1 MKKPNLKKLTPFVI
15 ALIAFLAFGLIY
27 CSPILDGKVLQ
38 AGDTTT
44 YLGSSNEIREYS
56 KSEGRQV
63 WWTNS
68 TFAGMPSYQISGQT
82 PANKL
87 RGKLENMS
95 HLWLTGTNAPI
106 GILVAYLIGFFI
118 MLLCFDVDPW
128 ISIAGAFALTLSS
141 YFLLII
147 PAGHITK
154 ANAICCLAPMI
165 GGFYAIFRRRYW
177 LGMPIVMMY
186 GTIGITLHSQ
196 MTYYAFMLLGVLFIG
211 EIFHHAQKKEWKH
224 LGLSTA
230 VLLLSMLMI
239 LGTKISWLQMNRSY
253 LKETMRGGH
262 SELVTENG
270 NDGSGKMTGLS
281 FDYVTAWSYGKGETL
296 TLLIPEYMGGATHY
310 NLGDDSR
317 LEKELKKIGIPAAS
331 ARNYCSYAPTYWG
344 EKQFTSGP
352 VYIGAVV
359 CFLFILGLIIVKGAY
374 KWSLLAATC
383 FSIALAW
390 GHNYEWFSRLFYDYF
405 PLYNKFRTVESIL
418 VVAEITVP
426 LLGFLAVK
434 QLIESD
440 DKARNKK
447 AILIAGG
454 ITAAICLIVAVS
466 SGAIDTSSSYDVRIK
481 REVGES
487 LFQEV
492 YNAVLAQRQALISS
506 SALRSLVF
514 VLIGTAITWI
524 YCSKKD
530 SKNSTI
536 LLAVALGAAILIDM
550 IPIDRKFFGDR
561 DFVTSKENSRYFDM
575 QDWEKAI
582 LQDQSLDYRV
592 LNLSSDTYNDA
603 RTSYRLKSL
612 GGYSA
617 AKMRRYQDLIDA
629 HISKNNMNV
638 LNMLNTKYIISPS
651 GQIMRNPDAMGNA
664 WFVDT
669 VLFVNSP
676 VNESQA
682 LNIIDVKTTAVADGK
697 FADILNVSASVNDPK
712 AFIRLDKYVP
722 DHLEYTSSST
732 MDKVA
737 VFSEIYYPNEWHLY
751 IDGKE
756 HEIARV
762 NYVLRAAVIPAGN
775 HSIVMKFVP
784 NALKT
789 DRLCIVL
796 LIIMILLTVGLPV
809 WHFVR
814 KDSSART
821 C

>member
-1 MKKPNLKKLTPFVI
+1 MKKPDLKKLTPFVI
-15 ALIAFLAFGLIY
+15 AIIAFMAFALIY
-27 CSPILDGKVLQ
+27 CSPVLDGKVLQ
-38 AGDTTT
+38 GGDTTL
-44 YLGSSNEIREYS
+44 YVGSSNEIREYS
-56 KSEGRQV
+56 QSEGRQV

-68 TFAGMPSYQISGQT
+68 MFGGMPTYQISGQT

-87 RGKLENMS
+87 RGKLENLS
-95 HLWLTGTNAPI
+95 HLWLIGNNAPI

-165 GGFYAIFRRRYW
+165 GGFYALFRRKYW
-177 LGMPIVMMY
+177 LGMPIIMMY
-186 GTIGITLHSQ
+186 GTIGITLHTQ

-211 EIFHHAQKKEWKH
+211 EIFIHARNKQWKD
-224 LGLSTA
+224 LGKSTA
-230 VLLLSMLMI
+230 LLLLSLLMI
-239 LGTKISWLQMNRSY
+239 FGTKASWLQMNKSY

-262 SELVTENG
+262 SELVT
-270 NDGSGKMTGLS
+270 DQASGEQMTGLS

-296 TLLIPEYMGGATHY
+296 TLLIPEYMGGATNY
-310 NLGDDSR
+310 QLGKNSR
-317 LEKELKKIGIPAAS
+317 LEKELKDMGVPAAS
-331 ARNYCSYAPTYWG
+331 ARSFCNTAPTYWG
-344 EKQFTSGP
+344 EKSFTSGP
-352 VYIGAVV
+352 VYVGAII
-359 CFLFILGLIIVKGAY
+359 CFLFVLGLIIVKGAY

-383 FSIALAW
+383 FSILLAW

-418 VVAEITVP
+418 VVAEITMP

-440 DKARNKK
+440 DKAANRK

-454 ITAAICLIVAVS
+454 ITAAVCLIVAAA
-466 SGAIDTSSSYDVRIK
+466 SGAIDTSSSYDTRLHRYVDDRM
-481 REVGES
+481 
-487 LFQEV
+487 FPDF

-514 VLIGTAITWI
+514 VLLGTAITWV
-524 YCSKKD
+524 YCSRKD
-530 SKNSTI
+530 TKNSTV
-536 LLAVALGAAILIDM
+536 LLAAALGIVTLIDM
-550 IPIDRKFFGDR
+550 VPVDRKFFGDR
-561 DFVTSKENSRYFDM
+561 DFVTRKEKSRYFDM

-582 LQDQSLDYRV
+582 LQDKSLDYRV
-592 LNLSSDTYNDA
+592 LNLSSDTFNDT

-629 HISKNNMNV
+629 HIAKNNMNV
-638 LNMLNTKYIISPS
+638 LNMLNTKYVISQD
-651 GQIMRNPDAMGNA
+651 GQVMRNSEAMGNA

-669 VLFVNSP
+669 LLFVDTP
-676 VNESQA
+676 VQESNA
-682 LNIIDVKTTAVADGK
+682 LNTIDIKTTAVADK
-697 FADILNVSASVNDPK
+697 LFADALNLKVTESDPGAYIK
-712 AFIRLDKYVP
+712 MEKYIP
-722 DHLEYTSSST
+722 DHLEYSSHST
-732 MDKVA
+732 KDKVA
-737 VFSEIYYPNEWHLY
+737 VFSEIYYPREWHLY

-756 HEIARV
+756 QQLGRV

-784 NALKT
+784 DALKT
-789 DRLCIVL
+789 DRLCIAL
-796 LIIMILLTVGLPV
+796 LIIMILLSVGLPV

-814 KDSSART
+814 KQDSSTRND
-821 C
+821 

>member
-1 MKKPNLKKLTPFVI
+1 MKKPDLKKLTPYIV
-15 ALIAFLAFGLIY
+15 ALVAFLAFGLIY

-38 AGDTTT
+38 AGDTTN
-44 YLGSSNEIREYS
+44 YIGSSREIAEYS

-68 TFAGMPSYQISGQT
+68 QFGGMPSYQISGQT

-87 RGKLENMS
+87 RGKLENIS
-95 HLWLTGTNAPI
+95 HLWLIGNNAPI

-141 YFLLII
+141 YFLLIL

-165 GGFYAIFRRRYW
+165 GGFYAIYRRKYW
-177 LGMPIVMMY
+177 LGVPLILFY

-196 MTYYAFMLLGVLFIG
+196 MTYYAFMLMGVLFIG
-211 EIFHHAQKKEWKH
+211 EVVLHAQKKAWKEF
-224 LGLSTA
+224 GISTA
-230 VLLLSMLMI
+230 VLALSLLIVM
-239 LGTKISWLQMNRSY
+239 GTKLSWFQMNNSY

-262 SELVTENG
+262 SELVS
-270 NDGSGKMTGLS
+270 DQKSGEKMTGLS
-281 FDYVTAWSYGKGETL
+281 FDYVTEWSYGKGETF

-317 LEKELKKIGIPAAS
+317 LEKELKSMGIPTAN
-331 ARNYCSYAPTYWG
+331 ARSYCYNAPTYWG
-344 EKQFTSGP
+344 EKRFTSGP
-352 VYIGAVV
+352 VYVGAVI
-359 CFLFILGLIIVKGAY
+359 CFLFILGLILVKGAY

-390 GHNYEWFSRLFYDYF
+390 GHNCEWLSRLFYDYF
-405 PLYNKFRTVESIL
+405 PMYNKFRTVESIL
-418 VVAEITVP
+418 VVAEITMP
-426 LLGFLAVK
+426 LLGFLAVRE
-434 QLIESD
+434 LILSD
-440 DKARNKK
+440 DKTRNRK

-466 SGAIDTSSSYDVRIK
+466 SGVIDTSSSYDGRIK
-481 REVGES
+481 EEVGER
-487 LFQEV
+487 LFPEI

-514 VLIGTAITWI
+514 VLIGTAITWV

-530 SKNSTI
+530 TKNSTV
-536 LLAVALGAAILIDM
+536 LLAAALAVVTLADM
-550 IPIDRKFFGDR
+550 VPVGRKFFGDR
-561 DFVTSKENSRYFDM
+561 DFVTRKENKQYFDM

-582 LQDQSLDYRV
+582 FQDKSLDYRV
-592 LNLSSDTYNDA
+592 LNLASNTFNDA

-629 HISKNNMNV
+629 HISKTNMNV
-638 LNMLNTKYIISPS
+638 LNMLNTKYIISNS

-669 VLFVNSP
+669 LLFVDTP
-676 VNESQA
+676 VQESDA
-682 LNIIDVKTTAVADGK
+682 LNTIDIKTTAVADK
-697 FADILNVSASVNDPK
+697 LFADALNLKYSESDPDAYIK
-712 AFIRLDKYVP
+712 LDKYIP
-722 DHLEYTSSST
+722 DHLEYSSHST
-732 MDKVA
+732 RDKVA
-737 VFSEIYYPNEWHLY
+737 VFSEIYYPREWHLY
-751 IDGKE
+751 IDGQE
-756 HEIARV
+756 HKLGRV

-784 NALKT
+784 DALKT
-789 DRLCIVL
+789 DRLCIALVIL
-796 LIIMILLTVGLPV
+796 VILLTVGLPV
-809 WHFVR
+809 WHFLR
-814 KDSSART
+814 KDSSAQT

>member
-1 MKKPNLKKLTPFVI
+1 MKKPNLKRLTPYIV
-15 ALIAFLAFGLIY
+15 ALVAFLAFGLIY

-38 AGDTTT
+38 AGDTTN
-44 YLGSSNEIREYS
+44 YLGSSREIYEYS

-68 TFAGMPSYQISGQT
+68 MFGGMPSYQISGQT
-82 PANKL
+82 PANRL
-87 RGKLENMS
+87 RGKLENIS
-95 HLWLTGTNAPI
+95 HLWLIGNNAPI

-165 GGFYAIFRRRYW
+165 GGFYSIYRGKYW
-177 LGMPIVMMY
+177 LGMPIILLY
-186 GTIGITLHSQ
+186 ATIGITLHSQ

-211 EIFHHAQKKEWKH
+211 EIVLHAQKKAWKEF
-224 LGLSTA
+224 GISTA
-230 VLLLSMLMI
+230 VLALSLLIVM
-239 LGTKISWLQMNRSY
+239 GTKLSWFQMNNSY

-262 SELVTENG
+262 SELVSDQEG
-270 NDGSGKMTGLS
+270 GEKMTGLD
-281 FDYVTAWSYGKGETL
+281 FDYATIWSYGKSETL
-296 TLLIPEYMGGATHY
+296 TLLIPEYMGGATNY
-310 NLGDDSR
+310 NLGKDSR
-317 LEKELKKIGIPAAS
+317 LEKELKALGVPASNTRAI
-331 ARNYCSYAPTYWG
+331 CSNAPTYWG
-344 EKQFTSGP
+344 EKPFTSGP
-352 VYIGAVV
+352 VYIGAVI
-359 CFLFILGLIIVKGAY
+359 CFLFVLGLLVVKGTY
-374 KWSLLAATC
+374 KWSLFAATV
-383 FSIALAW
+383 FSILLAW
-390 GHNYEWFSRLFYDYF
+390 GHNFEWFSRLFFDYF

-440 DKARNKK
+440 DKAANRK

-454 ITAAICLIVAVS
+454 ITAAICLLVAATAGGVNTAS
-466 SGAIDTSSSYDVRIK
+466 SFDDEMDAR
-481 REVGES
+481 
-487 LFQEV
+487 L
-492 YNAVLAQRQALISS
+492 YNAILNQRQALISS
-506 SALRSLVF
+506 SALRSFVF
-514 VLIGTAITWI
+514 VVLTAGIALL
-524 YCSKKD
+524 YCYKKD
-530 SKNSTI
+530 KKNSTI
-536 LLAVALGAAILIDM
+536 LLSGALTALILIDM
-550 IPIDRKFFGDR
+550 VPVDKKFFGNQN
-561 DFVTSKENSRYFDM
+561 FVTPKENKRYFDM

-582 LQDQSLDYRV
+582 LQDKSLDYRV
-592 LNLSSDTYNDA
+592 LNQATKTFNDA

-638 LNMLNTKYIISPS
+638 LNMLNTKYVISKN
-651 GQIMRNPDAMGNA
+651 GQIMRNPEAMGNA

-669 VLFVNSP
+669 LLFVDTP
-676 VNESQA
+676 VQESNA
-682 LNIIDVKTTAVADGK
+682 LNTIDIKTTAVADK
-697 FADILNVSASVNDPK
+697 LFADALGVTVSESDPD

-722 DHLEYTSSST
+722 DYLEYTSSST
-732 MDKVA
+732 KDKVA

-756 HEIARV
+756 HQIGRV
-762 NYVLRAAVIPAGN
+762 NYTLRAAVIPAGN

-784 NALKT
+784 DALKT
-789 DRLCIVL
+789 DRLCIALVIL
-796 LIIMILLTVGLPV
+796 VILLTLGLPV

-814 KDSSART
+814 KQDSQT
-821 C
+821 QND

>member
-1 MKKPNLKKLTPFVI
+1 MKKPDLKKLTPYIV
-15 ALIAFLAFGLIY
+15 ALVAFLAFGLIY

-38 AGDTTT
+38 AGDTTN
-44 YLGSSNEIREYS
+44 YIGSSREIAEYS

-68 TFAGMPSYQISGQT
+68 QFGGMPSYQISGQT

-87 RGKLENMS
+87 RGKLENIS
-95 HLWLTGTNAPI
+95 HLWMIGNNAPI

-141 YFLLII
+141 YFLLIL

-165 GGFYAIFRRRYW
+165 GGFYAIYRRKYW
-177 LGMPIVMMY
+177 LGVPLILFY

-196 MTYYAFMLLGVLFIG
+196 MTYYAFMLMGVLFIG
-211 EIFHHAQKKEWKH
+211 EVVLHAQKKAWKEF
-224 LGLSTA
+224 GISTA
-230 VLLLSMLMI
+230 VLALSLLIVM
-239 LGTKISWLQMNRSY
+239 GTKLSWFQMNNSY

-262 SELVTENG
+262 SELVS
-270 NDGSGKMTGLS
+270 DQKSGEKMTGLS
-281 FDYVTAWSYGKGETL
+281 FDYVTEWSYGKGETF

-317 LEKELKKIGIPAAS
+317 LEKELKSMGIPTAN
-331 ARNYCSYAPTYWG
+331 ARSYCYNAPTYWG
-344 EKQFTSGP
+344 EKRFTSGP
-352 VYIGAVV
+352 VYVGAVI
-359 CFLFILGLIIVKGAY
+359 CFLFILGLILVKGAY

-390 GHNYEWFSRLFYDYF
+390 GHNCEWLSRLFYDYF
-405 PLYNKFRTVESIL
+405 PMYNKFRTVESIL
-418 VVAEITVP
+418 VVAEITMP
-426 LLGFLAVK
+426 LLGFLAVRE
-434 QLIESD
+434 LILSD
-440 DKARNKK
+440 DKTRNRK

-466 SGAIDTSSSYDVRIK
+466 SGVIDTSSSYDGRIK
-481 REVGES
+481 EEVGER
-487 LFQEV
+487 LFPEI

-514 VLIGTAITWI
+514 VLIGTAITWV

-530 SKNSTI
+530 TKNSTV
-536 LLAVALGAAILIDM
+536 LLAAALAVVTLADM
-550 IPIDRKFFGDR
+550 VPVGRKFFGDR
-561 DFVTSKENSRYFDM
+561 DFVTRKENKQYFDM

-582 LQDQSLDYRV
+582 LQDKSLDYRV
-592 LNLSSDTYNDA
+592 LNLASNTFNDA

-629 HISKNNMNV
+629 HISKTNMNV
-638 LNMLNTKYIISPS
+638 LNMLNTKYIISNS

-669 VLFVNSP
+669 LLFVDTP
-676 VNESQA
+676 VQESDA
-682 LNIIDVKTTAVADGK
+682 LNTIDIKTTAVADK
-697 FADILNVSASVNDPK
+697 LFADALNLKYSESDPDAYIK
-712 AFIRLDKYVP
+712 LDKYIP
-722 DHLEYTSSST
+722 DHLEYSSHST
-732 MDKVA
+732 RDKVA
-737 VFSEIYYPNEWHLY
+737 VFSEIYYPREWHLY
-751 IDGKE
+751 IDGQE
-756 HEIARV
+756 HKLGRV

-784 NALKT
+784 DALKT
-789 DRLCIVL
+789 DRLCIALVIL
-796 LIIMILLTVGLPV
+796 VILLTVGLPV
-809 WHFVR
+809 WHFLR
-814 KDSSART
+814 KDSSAQT

>member
-1 MKKPNLKKLTPFVI
+1 MKKPDLKKLTPYIV
-15 ALIAFLAFGLIY
+15 ALVAFLAFGLIY

-38 AGDTTT
+38 AGDTTN
-44 YLGSSNEIREYS
+44 YIGSSREIAEYS

-68 TFAGMPSYQISGQT
+68 QFGGMPSYQISGQT

-87 RGKLENMS
+87 RGKLENIS
-95 HLWLTGTNAPI
+95 HLWMIGNNAPI

-141 YFLLII
+141 YFLLIL

-165 GGFYAIFRRRYW
+165 GGFYAIYRRKYW
-177 LGMPIVMMY
+177 LGVPLILFY

-196 MTYYAFMLLGVLFIG
+196 MTYYAFMLMGVLFIG
-211 EIFHHAQKKEWKH
+211 EVVLHAQKKAWKEF
-224 LGLSTA
+224 GISTA
-230 VLLLSMLMI
+230 VLALSLLIVM
-239 LGTKISWLQMNRSY
+239 GTKLSWFQMNNSY

-262 SELVTENG
+262 SELVS
-270 NDGSGKMTGLS
+270 DQKSGEKMTGLS
-281 FDYVTAWSYGKGETL
+281 FDYVTEWSYGKGETF

-317 LEKELKKIGIPAAS
+317 LEKELKSMGIPTAN
-331 ARNYCSYAPTYWG
+331 ARSYCYNAPTYWG
-344 EKQFTSGP
+344 EKRFTSGP
-352 VYIGAVV
+352 VYVGAVI
-359 CFLFILGLIIVKGAY
+359 CFLFILGLILVKGAY

-390 GHNYEWFSRLFYDYF
+390 GHNCEWLSRLFYDYF
-405 PLYNKFRTVESIL
+405 PMYNKFRTVESIL
-418 VVAEITVP
+418 VVAEITMP
-426 LLGFLAVK
+426 LLGFLAVRE
-434 QLIESD
+434 LILSD
-440 DKARNKK
+440 DKTRNRK

-466 SGAIDTSSSYDVRIK
+466 SGVIDTSSSYDGRIK
-481 REVGES
+481 EEVGER
-487 LFQEV
+487 LFPEI

-514 VLIGTAITWI
+514 VLIGTAITWV

-530 SKNSTI
+530 TKNSTV
-536 LLAVALGAAILIDM
+536 LLAAALAVVTLADM
-550 IPIDRKFFGDR
+550 VPVGRKFFGDR
-561 DFVTSKENSRYFDM
+561 DFVTRKENKQYFDM

-582 LQDQSLDYRV
+582 LQDKSLDYRV
-592 LNLSSDTYNDA
+592 LNLASNTFNDA

-629 HISKNNMNV
+629 HISKTNMNV
-638 LNMLNTKYIISPS
+638 LNMLNTKYIISNS

-669 VLFVNSP
+669 LLFVDTP
-676 VNESQA
+676 VQESDA
-682 LNIIDVKTTAVADGK
+682 LNTIDIKTTAVADK
-697 FADILNVSASVNDPK
+697 LFADALNLKYSESDPD
-712 AFIRLDKYVP
+712 AYIRLDKYIP
-722 DHLEYTSSST
+722 DHLEYSSHST
-732 MDKVA
+732 RDKVA
-737 VFSEIYYPNEWHLY
+737 VFSEIYYPREWHLY
-751 IDGKE
+751 IDGQE
-756 HEIARV
+756 HKLGRV

-784 NALKT
+784 DALKT
-789 DRLCIVL
+789 DRLCIALVIL
-796 LIIMILLTVGLPV
+796 VILLTVGLPV
-809 WHFVR
+809 WHFLR
-814 KDSSART
+814 KDSSAQT

>member
-1 MKKPNLKKLTPFVI
+1 
-15 ALIAFLAFGLIY
+15 
-27 CSPILDGKVLQ
+27 
-38 AGDTTT
+38 
-44 YLGSSNEIREYS
+44 
-56 KSEGRQV
+56 SEGRQV

-68 TFAGMPSYQISGQT
+68 QFGGMPSYQISGQT

-87 RGKLENMS
+87 RGKLENIS
-95 HLWLTGTNAPI
+95 HLWLIGNNAPI

-141 YFLLII
+141 YFLLIL

-165 GGFYAIFRRRYW
+165 GGFYAIYRRKYW
-177 LGMPIVMMY
+177 LGVPLILFY

-196 MTYYAFMLLGVLFIG
+196 MTYYAFMLMGVLFIG
-211 EIFHHAQKKEWKH
+211 EVVLHAQKKAWKEF
-224 LGLSTA
+224 GISTA
-230 VLLLSMLMI
+230 VLALSLLIVM
-239 LGTKISWLQMNRSY
+239 GTKLSWFQMNNSY

-262 SELVTENG
+262 SELVS
-270 NDGSGKMTGLS
+270 DQKSGEKMTGLS
-281 FDYVTAWSYGKGETL
+281 FDYVTEWSYGKGETF

-317 LEKELKKIGIPAAS
+317 LEKELKSMGIPTAN
-331 ARNYCSYAPTYWG
+331 ARSYCYNAPTYWG
-344 EKQFTSGP
+344 EKRFTSGP
-352 VYIGAVV
+352 VYVGAVI
-359 CFLFILGLIIVKGAY
+359 CFLFILGLILVKGAY

-390 GHNYEWFSRLFYDYF
+390 GHNCEWLSRLFYDYF
-405 PLYNKFRTVESIL
+405 PMYNKFRTVESIL
-418 VVAEITVP
+418 VVAEITMP
-426 LLGFLAVK
+426 LLGFLAVRE
-434 QLIESD
+434 LILSD
-440 DKARNKK
+440 DKTRNRK

-466 SGAIDTSSSYDVRIK
+466 SGVIDTSSSYDGRIK
-481 REVGES
+481 EEVGER
-487 LFQEV
+487 LFPEI

-514 VLIGTAITWI
+514 VLIGTAITWV

-530 SKNSTI
+530 TKNSTV
-536 LLAVALGAAILIDM
+536 LLAAALAVVTLADM
-550 IPIDRKFFGDR
+550 VPVGRKFFGDR
-561 DFVTSKENSRYFDM
+561 DFVTRKENKQYFDM

-582 LQDQSLDYRV
+582 LQDKSLDYRV
-592 LNLSSDTYNDA
+592 LNLASNTFNDA

-629 HISKNNMNV
+629 HISKTNMNV
-638 LNMLNTKYIISPS
+638 LNMLNTKYIISNS

-669 VLFVNSP
+669 LLFVDTP
-676 VNESQA
+676 VQESDA
-682 LNIIDVKTTAVADGK
+682 LNTIDIKTTAVADK
-697 FADILNVSASVNDPK
+697 LFADALNLKYSESDPD
-712 AFIRLDKYVP
+712 AYIRLDKYIP
-722 DHLEYTSSST
+722 DHLEYSSHST
-732 MDKVA
+732 RDKVA
-737 VFSEIYYPNEWHLY
+737 VFSEIYYPREWHLY
-751 IDGKE
+751 IDGQE
-756 HEIARV
+756 HKLGRV

-784 NALKT
+784 DALKT
-789 DRLCIVL
+789 DRLCIALVIL
-796 LIIMILLTVGLPV
+796 VILLTVGLPV
-809 WHFVR
+809 WHFLR
-814 KDSSART
+814 KDSSAQT

>member
-1 MKKPNLKKLTPFVI
+1 MKKPDLKKLTPFVI
-15 ALIAFLAFGLIY
+15 AIIAFMAFALIY
-27 CSPILDGKVLQ
+27 CSPVLDGKVLQ
-38 AGDTTT
+38 GGDTTL
-44 YLGSSNEIREYS
+44 YVGSSNEIREYS
-56 KSEGRQV
+56 QSEGRQV

-68 TFAGMPSYQISGQT
+68 MFGGMPTYQISGQT

-87 RGKLENMS
+87 RGKLENLS
-95 HLWLTGTNAPI
+95 HLWLIGNNAPI

-165 GGFYAIFRRRYW
+165 GGFYALFRRKYW
-177 LGMPIVMMY
+177 LGMPIIMMY
-186 GTIGITLHSQ
+186 GTIGITLHTQ

-211 EIFHHAQKKEWKH
+211 EIFIHARNKQWKD
-224 LGLSTA
+224 LGKSTA
-230 VLLLSMLMI
+230 LLLLSLLMI
-239 LGTKISWLQMNRSY
+239 FGTKASWLQMNKSY

-262 SELVTENG
+262 SELVT
-270 NDGSGKMTGLS
+270 DQASGEQMTGLS
-281 FDYVTAWSYGKGETL
+281 FDYVTAWSYGKSETL
-296 TLLIPEYMGGATHY
+296 TLLIPEYMGGATNY
-310 NLGDDSR
+310 QLGKNSR
-317 LEKELKKIGIPAAS
+317 LEKELKDMGVPAAS
-331 ARNYCSYAPTYWG
+331 ARSFCNTAPTYWG

-352 VYIGAVV
+352 VYVGAII
-359 CFLFILGLIIVKGAY
+359 CFLFVLGLIIVKGAY

-383 FSIALAW
+383 FSILLAW

-418 VVAEITVP
+418 VVAEITMP

-440 DKARNKK
+440 DKAANRK

-454 ITAAICLIVAVS
+454 ITAAVCLIVAAA
-466 SGAIDTSSSYDVRIK
+466 SGAIDTSSSYDTRLHRYVDDRM
-481 REVGES
+481 
-487 LFQEV
+487 FPDF

-514 VLIGTAITWI
+514 VLLGTAITWV
-524 YCSKKD
+524 YCSRKGT
-530 SKNSTI
+530 KNSTV
-536 LLAVALGAAILIDM
+536 LLAAALGIVTLIDM
-550 IPIDRKFFGDR
+550 VPVDRKFFGDR
-561 DFVTSKENSRYFDM
+561 DFVTRKEKSRYFDM

-582 LQDQSLDYRV
+582 LQDKSLDYRV
-592 LNLSSDTYNDA
+592 LNLSSDTFNDT

-629 HISKNNMNV
+629 HIAKNNMNV
-638 LNMLNTKYIISPS
+638 LNMLNTKYVISQD
-651 GQIMRNPDAMGNA
+651 GQVMRNSEAMGNA

-669 VLFVNSP
+669 LLFVDTP
-676 VNESQA
+676 VQESDA
-682 LNIIDVKTTAVADGK
+682 LNTIDIKTTAVADK
-697 FADILNVSASVNDPK
+697 LFADALNLKVTESDPGAYIK
-712 AFIRLDKYVP
+712 MEKYIP
-722 DHLEYTSSST
+722 DHLEYSSHST
-732 MDKVA
+732 KDKVA
-737 VFSEIYYPNEWHLY
+737 VFSEIYYPREWHLY

-756 HEIARV
+756 QQLGRV

-784 NALKT
+784 DALKT
-789 DRLCIVL
+789 DRLCIAL
-796 LIIMILLTVGLPV
+796 LIIMILLSVGLPV

-814 KDSSART
+814 KQDSSTRND
-821 C
+821 

>member
-1 MKKPNLKKLTPFVI
+1 MKKPDLKKLTPFIVAI
-15 ALIAFLAFGLIY
+15 IAFLAFGFIY
-27 CSPILDGKVLQ
+27 CSPIMDGKVMQ
-38 AGDTTT
+38 AGDTTN
-44 YLGSSNEIREYS
+44 YIGSSNEIREFS

-87 RGKLENMS
+87 RGKLENLS
-95 HLWLTGTNAPI
+95 HLWLTGDKAPI

-128 ISIAGAFALTLSS
+128 TSIAGAFALTLSS

-165 GGFYAIFRRRYW
+165 GALYAIYRKKYW
-177 LGMPIVMMY
+177 LGAPIMMLY

-196 MTYYAFMLLGVLFIG
+196 MTYYAFMLMGVLLIG
-211 EIFHHAQKKEWKH
+211 EIFVHAQKKAWKDF
-224 LGLSTA
+224 GISTA
-230 VLLLSMLMI
+230 VLVLSLLMVV
-239 LGTKISWLQMNRSY
+239 GTKLSWFQMNNSY

-262 SELVTENG
+262 SELVS
-270 NDGSGKMTGLS
+270 DQASGEQMTGLS
-281 FDYVTAWSYGKGETL
+281 FDYVTAWSYGKAETL
-296 TLLIPEYMGGATHY
+296 TLLIPEFMGGATNY
-310 NLGDDSR
+310 NLGDNSR
-317 LEKELKKIGIPAAS
+317 LEKDLKSMGVPTNS
-331 ARNYCSYAPTYWG
+331 ARSISYNAPTYWG
-344 EKQFTSGP
+344 EKRFTSGP
-352 VYIGAVV
+352 VYVGAVI
-359 CFLFILGLIIVKGAY
+359 CFLFVLGLIIVKGAY

-418 VVAEITVP
+418 VVAEITMP

-440 DKARNKK
+440 DKAQNKK

-454 ITAAICLIVAVS
+454 ITAAICLIVAVA
-466 SGAIDTSSSYDVRIK
+466 SGVIDTTSSYDVRLKGQIDS
-481 REVGES
+481 RV
-487 LFQEV
+487 FDDF
-492 YNAVLAQRQALISS
+492 YNAILAQRQALISS

-514 VLIGTAITWI
+514 VLIGTAITWG
-524 YCSKKD
+524 YCHKKEV
-530 SKNSTI
+530 KNSTV
-536 LLAVALGAAILIDM
+536 LLAAALGVVTLIDM
-550 IPIDRKFFGDR
+550 VPVDRKFFGSR
-561 DFVTSKENSRYFDM
+561 DFVTRKEKTQYFDM

-582 LQDQSLDYRV
+582 LQDKSLDYRV
-592 LNLSSDTYNDA
+592 LNLSSDTFNDA

-629 HISKNNMNV
+629 HISKSNMTV
-638 LNMLNTKYIISPS
+638 LNMLNTKYLISNS
-651 GQIMRNPDAMGNA
+651 GQIMRNPEAMGNA

-669 VLFVNSP
+669 LLFVDTP
-676 VNESQA
+676 VQESDA
-682 LNIIDVKTTAVADGK
+682 LNYIDIKTTAVADK
-697 FADILNVSASVNDPK
+697 AFADALGITVSASDPG

-722 DHLEYTSSST
+722 DYLEYTSSST
-732 MDKVA
+732 KDKVA

-756 HEIARV
+756 QKIGRV
-762 NYVLRAAVIPAGN
+762 NYTLRAAVIPAGN

-789 DRLCIVL
+789 DRLCIALVIL
-796 LIIMILLTVGLPV
+796 VILLTLGLPA
-809 WHFVR
+809 WHFLR
-814 KDSSART
+814 K
-821 C
+821 

>member
-1 MKKPNLKKLTPFVI
+1 MKKPDLKKLTPYIV
-15 ALIAFLAFGLIY
+15 ALVAFLAFGLIY

-38 AGDTTT
+38 AGDTTN
-44 YLGSSNEIREYS
+44 YIGSSREIAEYS

-68 TFAGMPSYQISGQT
+68 QFGGMPSYQISGQT

-87 RGKLENMS
+87 RGKLENIS
-95 HLWLTGTNAPI
+95 HLWLIGNNAPI

-141 YFLLII
+141 YFLLIL

-165 GGFYAIFRRRYW
+165 GGFYAIYRRKYW
-177 LGMPIVMMY
+177 LGVPLILFY

-196 MTYYAFMLLGVLFIG
+196 MTYYAFMLMGVLFIG
-211 EIFHHAQKKEWKH
+211 EVVLHAQKKAWKEF
-224 LGLSTA
+224 GISTA
-230 VLLLSMLMI
+230 VLALSLLIVM
-239 LGTKISWLQMNRSY
+239 GTKLSWFQMNNSY

-262 SELVTENG
+262 SELVS
-270 NDGSGKMTGLS
+270 DQKSGEKMTGLS
-281 FDYVTAWSYGKGETL
+281 FDYVTEWSYGKGETF

-317 LEKELKKIGIPAAS
+317 LEKELKSMGIPTAN
-331 ARNYCSYAPTYWG
+331 ARSYCYNAPTYWG
-344 EKQFTSGP
+344 EKRFTSGP
-352 VYIGAVV
+352 VYVGAVI
-359 CFLFILGLIIVKGAY
+359 CFLFILGLILVKGAY

-390 GHNYEWFSRLFYDYF
+390 GHNCEWLSRLFYDYF
-405 PLYNKFRTVESIL
+405 PMYNKFRTVESIL
-418 VVAEITVP
+418 VVAEITMP
-426 LLGFLAVK
+426 LLGFLAVRE
-434 QLIESD
+434 LILSD
-440 DKARNKK
+440 DKTRNRK

-466 SGAIDTSSSYDVRIK
+466 SGVIDTSSSYDGRIK
-481 REVGES
+481 EEVGER
-487 LFQEV
+487 LFPEI

-514 VLIGTAITWI
+514 VLIGTAITWV

-530 SKNSTI
+530 TKNSSV
-536 LLAVALGAAILIDM
+536 LLAAALAVVTLADM
-550 IPIDRKFFGDR
+550 VPVGRKFFGDR
-561 DFVTSKENSRYFDM
+561 DFVTRKENKQYFDM

-582 LQDQSLDYRV
+582 LQDKSLDYRV
-592 LNLSSDTYNDA
+592 LNLASNTFNDA

-629 HISKNNMNV
+629 HISKTNMNV
-638 LNMLNTKYIISPS
+638 LNMLNTKYIISNS

-669 VLFVNSP
+669 LLFVDTP
-676 VNESQA
+676 VQESDA
-682 LNIIDVKTTAVADGK
+682 LNTIDIKTTAVADK
-697 FADILNVSASVNDPK
+697 LFADALNLKYSESDPDAYIK
-712 AFIRLDKYVP
+712 LDKYIP
-722 DHLEYTSSST
+722 DHLEYSSHST
-732 MDKVA
+732 RDKVA
-737 VFSEIYYPNEWHLY
+737 VFSEIYYPREWHLY
-751 IDGKE
+751 IDGQE
-756 HEIARV
+756 HKLGRV

-784 NALKT
+784 DALKT
-789 DRLCIVL
+789 DRLCIALVIL
-796 LIIMILLTVGLPV
+796 VILLTVGLPV
-809 WHFVR
+809 WHFLR
-814 KDSSART
+814 KDSSAQT

>member
-1 MKKPNLKKLTPFVI
+1 MKKPDLKKLTPYIV
-15 ALIAFLAFGLIY
+15 ALVAFLAFGLIY

-38 AGDTTT
+38 AGDTTN
-44 YLGSSNEIREYS
+44 YIGSSREIAEYS

-68 TFAGMPSYQISGQT
+68 QFGGMPSYQISGQT

-87 RGKLENMS
+87 RGKLENIS
-95 HLWLTGTNAPI
+95 HLWLIGNNAPI

-141 YFLLII
+141 YFLLIL

-165 GGFYAIFRRRYW
+165 GGFYAIYRRKYW
-177 LGMPIVMMY
+177 LGVPLILFY

-196 MTYYAFMLLGVLFIG
+196 MTYYAFMLMGVLFIG
-211 EIFHHAQKKEWKH
+211 EVVLHAQKKAWKEF
-224 LGLSTA
+224 GISTA
-230 VLLLSMLMI
+230 VLALSLLIVM
-239 LGTKISWLQMNRSY
+239 GTKLSWFQMNNSY

-262 SELVTENG
+262 SELVS
-270 NDGSGKMTGLS
+270 DQKSGEKMTGLS
-281 FDYVTAWSYGKGETL
+281 FDYVTEWSYGKGETF

-317 LEKELKKIGIPAAS
+317 LEKELKSMGIPTAN
-331 ARNYCSYAPTYWG
+331 ARSYCYNAPTYWG
-344 EKQFTSGP
+344 EKRFTSGP
-352 VYIGAVV
+352 VYVGAVI
-359 CFLFILGLIIVKGAY
+359 CFLFILGLILVKGAY

-390 GHNYEWFSRLFYDYF
+390 GHNCEWLSRLFYDYF
-405 PLYNKFRTVESIL
+405 PMYNKFRTVESIL
-418 VVAEITVP
+418 VVAEITMP
-426 LLGFLAVK
+426 LLGFLAVRE
-434 QLIESD
+434 LILSD
-440 DKARNKK
+440 DKTRNRK

-466 SGAIDTSSSYDVRIK
+466 SGVIDTSSSYDGRIK
-481 REVGES
+481 EEVGER
-487 LFQEV
+487 LFPEI

-514 VLIGTAITWI
+514 VLIGTAITWV

-530 SKNSTI
+530 TKNSTV
-536 LLAVALGAAILIDM
+536 LLAAALAVVTLADM
-550 IPIDRKFFGDR
+550 VPVGRKFFGDR
-561 DFVTSKENSRYFDM
+561 DFVTRKENKQYFDM

-582 LQDQSLDYRV
+582 LQDKSLDYRV
-592 LNLSSDTYNDA
+592 LNLASNTFNDA

-629 HISKNNMNV
+629 HISKTNMNV
-638 LNMLNTKYIISPS
+638 LNMLNTKYIISNS

-669 VLFVNSP
+669 LLFVDTP
-676 VNESQA
+676 VQESDA
-682 LNIIDVKTTAVADGK
+682 LNTIDIKTTAVADK
-697 FADILNVSASVNDPK
+697 LFADALNLKYSESDPD
-712 AFIRLDKYVP
+712 AYIRLDKYIP
-722 DHLEYTSSST
+722 DHLEYSSHST
-732 MDKVA
+732 RDKVA
-737 VFSEIYYPNEWHLY
+737 VFSEIYYPREWHLY
-751 IDGKE
+751 IDGQE
-756 HEIARV
+756 HKLGRV

-784 NALKT
+784 DALKT
-789 DRLCIVL
+789 DRLCIALVIL
-796 LIIMILLTVGLPV
+796 VILLTVGLPV
-809 WHFVR
+809 WHFLR
-814 KDSSART
+814 KDSSAQT

>member
-1 MKKPNLKKLTPFVI
+1 MKKPDLKKLTPFVI
-15 ALIAFLAFGLIY
+15 AIIAFLAFALIY
-27 CSPILDGKVLQ
+27 CSPVLDGKVLQ
-38 AGDTTT
+38 GGDTTL
-44 YLGSSNEIREYS
+44 YVGSSNEIREYS
-56 KSEGRQV
+56 QSEGRQV

-68 TFAGMPSYQISGQT
+68 MFGGMPTYQISGQT

-87 RGKLENMS
+87 RGKLENLS
-95 HLWLTGTNAPI
+95 HLWLIGNNAPI

-165 GGFYAIFRRRYW
+165 GGFYALFRRKYW
-177 LGMPIVMMY
+177 LGMPIIMMY
-186 GTIGITLHSQ
+186 GTIGITLHTQ

-211 EIFHHAQKKEWKH
+211 EIFIHARNKQWKD
-224 LGLSTA
+224 LGKSTA
-230 VLLLSMLMI
+230 LLLLSMLMI
-239 LGTKISWLQMNRSY
+239 LGTKASWLQMNKSY

-262 SELVTENG
+262 SELVT
-270 NDGSGKMTGLS
+270 DQASGEQMTGLS

-296 TLLIPEYMGGATHY
+296 TLLIPEYMGGATNY
-310 NLGDDSR
+310 QLGKNSR
-317 LEKELKKIGIPAAS
+317 LEKELKDMGVPAAS
-331 ARNYCSYAPTYWG
+331 ARSFCNTAPTYWG
-344 EKQFTSGP
+344 EKRFTSGP
-352 VYIGAVV
+352 VYVGAII
-359 CFLFILGLIIVKGAY
+359 CFLFVLGLIIVKGAY

-383 FSIALAW
+383 FSILLAW

-418 VVAEITVP
+418 VVAEITMP

-440 DKARNKK
+440 DKAANRK

-454 ITAAICLIVAVS
+454 ITAAVCLIVAAA
-466 SGAIDTSSSYDVRIK
+466 SGAIDTSSSYDTRLHRYVDDRM
-481 REVGES
+481 
-487 LFQEV
+487 FPDF

-514 VLIGTAITWI
+514 VLLGTAITWV
-524 YCSKKD
+524 YCSRKET
-530 SKNSTI
+530 KNSTV
-536 LLAVALGAAILIDM
+536 LLAAALGIVTLIDM
-550 IPIDRKFFGDR
+550 VPVDRKFFGDR
-561 DFVTSKENSRYFDM
+561 DFVTRKEKSRYFDM

-582 LQDQSLDYRV
+582 LQDKSLDYRV
-592 LNLSSDTYNDA
+592 LNLSSDTFNDA

-629 HISKNNMNV
+629 HIAKNNMNV
-638 LNMLNTKYIISPS
+638 LNMLNTKYVISQD
-651 GQIMRNPDAMGNA
+651 GQVMRNSEAMGNA

-669 VLFVNSP
+669 LLFVDTP
-676 VNESQA
+676 VQESNA
-682 LNIIDVKTTAVADGK
+682 LNTIDIKTTAVADK
-697 FADILNVSASVNDPK
+697 LFADALNLKVTESDPGAYIK
-712 AFIRLDKYVP
+712 MEKYIP
-722 DHLEYTSSST
+722 DYLEYSSHST
-732 MDKVA
+732 KDKVA
-737 VFSEIYYPNEWHLY
+737 VFSEIYYPREWHLY

-756 HEIARV
+756 QQLGRV

-784 NALKT
+784 DALKT
-789 DRLCIVL
+789 DRLCIAL
-796 LIIMILLTVGLPV
+796 LIIMILMSVGLPV

-814 KDSSART
+814 KQDSSTRND
-821 C
+821 